1 MSAKL
6 QRLTEYLLSKDFV
19 PKENLESWVEL
30 CTDIPASVDLGHCYQ
45 LCRLHYRCSLYIER
59 YIGDSRLITAWIAA
73 WLKDHD
79 PDRDYDRLPDP
90 DIDIQI
96 LDASGTQWDV
106 DVSIEFIEPV
116 LIEPDELNGNIDWNG
131 RKWRLIDQ
139 PVIDIAEEL
148 DRLDP
153 ADPGEEKPTS
163 INSQTLRKS
172 RTMGALP

>member
-6 QRLTEYLLSKDFV
+6 QRLTDYLLDQDFV
-19 PKENLESWVEL
+19 PRENLESWVDL
-30 CTDIPASVDLGHCYQ
+30 CTVNLASVDLGHCYE
-45 LCRLHYRCSLYIER
+45 LCRLHHRCSLYIER

-79 PDRDYDRLPDP
+79 PDRDNDRLPDP

-96 LDASGTQWDV
+96 LDASGTQWYV

-131 RKWRLIDQ
+131 QKWRLIDQ
-139 PVIDIAEEL
+139 PVVDIAEEL
-148 DRLDP
+148 ERLDP
-153 ADPGEEKPTS
+153 AEPEEEKPTS
-163 INSQTLRKS
+163 INSQTLHKHRS
-172 RTMGALP
+172 VGALP